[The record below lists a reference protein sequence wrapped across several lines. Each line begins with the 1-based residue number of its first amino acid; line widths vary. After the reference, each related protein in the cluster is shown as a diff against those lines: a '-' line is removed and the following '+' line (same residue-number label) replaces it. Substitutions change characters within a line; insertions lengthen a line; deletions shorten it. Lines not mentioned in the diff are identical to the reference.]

1 MPGLGGCR
9 NEKNPESELASS
21 MNRSSGTRI
30 EPCAPMASNATP
42 NAWSMMD
49 PAEDMKNTA
58 RMLAPLIPSS
68 FSRSDT
74 GRSPIF
80 NGSCRTRYTYVQDAA
95 IAASTISD
103 DGLVTMKNARTAAEK
118 RK

>member
-1 MPGLGGCR
+1 
-9 NEKNPESELASS
+9 
-21 MNRSSGTRI
+21 
-30 EPCAPMASNATP
+30 
-42 NAWSMMD
+42 
-49 PAEDMKNTA
+49 MKNTA
-58 RMLAPLIPSS
+58 RMDAPLIPSS
-68 FSRSDT
+68 FSRSLT

-80 NGSCRTRYTYVQDAA
+80 NGSVRTRYTYVQDAA